1 MRYAVKFLGLIGL
14 GLGVIYTFYI
24 NGNVS
29 SYGFWAWTLSVIVS
43 LLTLCN
49 VASLIAALNYSSYNE
64 DKVDDEKGML
74 VLSSFLGFLIY
85 CGIFFFSINQE
96 GNPDWIYL
104 SCCFL
109 AFLISNGFNRLTWA
123 FAFLGFTQ
131 YIFFCWNDF
140 AMNSWYSWAIYI
152 FIMFIHVTSV
162 IFTVVDRLDSD
173 PESEPIYP
181 IEKFGLLI
189 PIIVFIY
196 IWFTNNAVL
205 QTEINTLLV
214 LCYLLLFI
222 LSSIRDSVN
231 MFLGITIV
239 SVIYLLIY
247 PSSFELHL
255 LILISA
261 SCTLAC
267 IIHNLHQSIL
277 LSKLEDAIGYNIQ
290 LGKELTRL
298 KIDYDKLRNSSN
310 SGNDSRS
317 QKSGN
322 KITDGFLS
330 GLGRGLAEIA
340 IDFFS

>member
-1 MRYAVKFLGLIGL
+1 
-14 GLGVIYTFYI
+14 
-24 NGNVS
+24 
-29 SYGFWAWTLSVIVS
+29 
-43 LLTLCN
+43 
-49 VASLIAALNYSSYNE
+49 
-64 DKVDDEKGML
+64 
-74 VLSSFLGFLIY
+74 
-85 CGIFFFSINQE
+85 
-96 GNPDWIYL
+96 
-104 SCCFL
+104 
-109 AFLISNGFNRLTWA
+109 
-123 FAFLGFTQ
+123 
-131 YIFFCWNDF
+131 
-140 AMNSWYSWAIYI
+140 
-152 FIMFIHVTSV
+152 MFIHVTSV

-231 MFLGITIV
+231 MFLGISIV

-255 LILISA
+255 LILISV

-290 LGKELTRL
+290 LGKELTKL

-310 SGNDSRS
+310 SGNDSHS
-317 QKSGN
+317 QNSGN

>member
-1 MRYAVKFLGLIGL
+1 MRYVVKFLGLIGL

-49 VASLIAALNYSSYNE
+49 VASLIAALNYSSYDE

-131 YIFFCWNDF
+131 YTFFCWNIF
-140 AMNSWYSWAIYI
+140 AMNSWQSWAMYI
-152 FIMFIHVTSV
+152 FCMFIHIISI
-162 IFTVVDRLDSD
+162 IFIIVDRLDSD
-173 PESEPIYP
+173 SESESIYP

-196 IWFTNNAVL
+196 IWFTNNTVL
-205 QTEINTLLV
+205 QTETNTLL
-214 LCYLLLFI
+214 LLSYLLLFV

-231 MFLGITIV
+231 MFIGI
-239 SVIYLLIY
+239 SVTSVVYLSIY
-247 PSSFELHL
+247 PSSFGLHL
-255 LILISA
+255 LILIGA

-267 IIHNLHQSIL
+267 ILHNMHQSIL
-277 LSKLEDAIGYNIQ
+277 LSKLEDAIGCNVK
-290 LGKELTRL
+290 LNKEL
-298 KIDYDKLRNSSN
+298 IKLQEDLAKLDNSSKN
-310 SGNDSRS
+310 RNDSYG
-317 QKSGN
+317 QNNGN
-322 KITDGFLS
+322 KIIDGFLS
-330 GLGRGLAEIA
+330 GIGREFASFA